1 MEREE
6 LNALKKRHSKIAWH
20 CLYKTLALLAVA
32 TVADAMQVLAILS
45 LQHCHKEFLL
55 GLYWPLWTLLG
66 LGSSIAMCGV
76 VISQIYSLKG
86 HEPPKYTIALGTPV
100 LVVSACGDFVATEVE
115 KLHRKIKRTYMEER
129 YVFGNPSKM
138 GQYAH
143 HHRSKLKKSFT
154 SGSSVLPIAQ

>member
-1 MEREE
+1 
-6 LNALKKRHSKIAWH
+6 
-20 CLYKTLALLAVA
+20 
-32 TVADAMQVLAILS
+32 MQVLAILS
-45 LQHCHKEFLL
+45 LQHCHKELLL

-115 KLHRKIKRTYMEER
+115 KFHRKIKRTYTEER
-129 YVFGNPSKM
+129 ST
-138 GQYAH
+138 
-143 HHRSKLKKSFT
+143 LKKSFT
-154 SGSSVLPIAQ
+154 SGSSVLPIAQANTLGEAGRDLEAGLGEEAQIGDEAQTQEGLHTVASPSKKP

>member
-1 MEREE
+1 
-6 LNALKKRHSKIAWH
+6 
-20 CLYKTLALLAVA
+20 VA

-45 LQHCHKEFLL
+45 LQHCHKELLL
-55 GLYWPLWTLLG
+55 GLYWPLWTL
-66 LGSSIAMCGV
+66 

-115 KLHRKIKRTYMEER
+115 KLHRKIKRTYTEDR
-129 YVFGNPSKM
+129 YVFDKRSKT

-143 HHRSKLKKSFT
+143 HHRSTLKKSFT
-154 SGSSVLPIAQ
+154 SGSSVLPIAQSNTLGAAGRDLEAGLREEAQIGAEAQAQEGLQTVASPSKKP